1 MLCKAANRV
10 INRNE
15 PTFLEETCS
24 RILSFCNSN
33 SLKQGIFV
41 HGPVIK
47 LGLHHHLYLNN
58 NLLSLYAKCFGVNKA
73 RHFFDEMP
81 HKDVV
86 SWTGIL
92 SVYVKNGNHDTALRV
107 FGSMLI
113 SGESPNEF
121 TLSSVLR
128 SCSSLGEFDYGTCI
142 QGYVIKRGFDQNPV
156 LISGLID
163 FYSKFGLVTEASNW
177 FINKGNHDTVTW
189 TTMISS
195 CVLAQRWVQALRLYV
210 DMVKAGVAPNE
221 FTFVKLLGACSVH
234 GLNYGK
240 LVHAHILLRGVK
252 LNVVLKTALVD
263 MYSRFRKME
272 DAIKVSNLTPEYD
285 IMLWTAL
292 VSGFAQNSMFRKAV
306 SAFRAMGVSG
316 IIPNNYMFSSILNV
330 SSLMFSLELGQQV
343 HSRVVMTGL
352 EGDVSVGNA
361 LINMYVKCSDNVE
374 DALRVFRGISLP
386 NVISWTSLIAGFAE
400 HGLQLN
406 SFRLFTEMREAGIEP
421 NSFTVSSII
430 GSFGAAKLLPQ
441 TLMLHGHVVKTNLS
455 EDIVVQNALVDF
467 YAEFGML
474 NDAWQIVDTMN
485 RRDAITYTTLASR
498 MNQIGHYELALH
510 IITDMNNN
518 DIKIDEFSTASFLS
532 ASADLGTIM
541 TGKQLHCYSIKSG
554 LCKWISVLN
563 GLVNLYG
570 KCGCIHDAQRAFG
583 EIGMPDIFSWNGL
596 ISGLTSNGYIPSAL
610 STFDDMKLFGVK
622 PDAITFLSVL
632 SACSNN
638 KLTDLGLEH
647 FQSMREIYNIEPQLD
662 HYVHLVDILG
672 QDGRLEEAMEVI
684 QTMPFIANTSI
695 YKTLLRACKA
705 HRNIPLAEYT
715 AKQGLELNP
724 LDPAFYILL
733 TNLYEDC
740 GRHDL
745 AERTL
750 TVMKEKQLRKNPS
763 HSWVEIRDKVH
774 VFVAGER
781 SHPRTNEIYEQI
793 ESFEAEFKKHR
804 YLYQGM
810 EIGHS
815 HYHSEKLAVV
825 FGHLNTPSKAT
836 VYVIKNSS
844 ICRDCH
850 NFMKFVTQ
858 LIDREII
865 VREGNRLHSFRMGDC
880 SCRG

>member
-33 SLKQGIFV
+33 SLKQGISV
-41 HGPVIK
+41 HSPVIK

-92 SVYVKNGNHDTALRV
+92 SAYVKNGNHDTALRV
-107 FGSMLI
+107 FDSMLI

-128 SCSSLGEFDYGTCI
+128 SCSSMGEFDYGTCI
-142 QGYVIKRGFDQNPV
+142 QGYVIKEGFDQNPV

-163 FYSKFGLVTEASNW
+163 FYSKFGLVTEASNL
-177 FINKGNHDTVTW
+177 FITKGNHDTVTW
-189 TTMISS
+189 TMMISS
-195 CVLAQRWVQALRLYV
+195 CVLAQRWVQALQLYV

-252 LNVVLKTALVD
+252 LNVVLKTALVN
-263 MYSRFRKME
+263 MYSRFRRME

-285 IMLWTAL
+285 TMLWTAL
-292 VSGFAQNSMFRKAV
+292 ISGFAQNSMFRKAV
-306 SAFRAMGVSG
+306 STFHAMGVSG

-330 SSLMFSLELGQQV
+330 SSLMLSLALGQQV
-343 HSRVVMTGL
+343 HSRVVVTGL

-386 NVISWTSLIAGFAE
+386 NVVSWTSLIAGFAE
-400 HGLQLN
+400 HGLQLD
-406 SFRLFTEMREAGIEP
+406 SFHLFTEMREAGIEP
-421 NSFTVSSII
+421 NSFTISSII
-430 GSFGAAKLLPQ
+430 RSFGAAKLLPQ
-441 TLMLHGHVVKTNLS
+441 ILMLHGHVVKTNLH
-455 EDIVVQNALVDF
+455 EDIAVQNALVDF

-498 MNQIGHYELALH
+498 MNQMGHHESALH
-510 IITDMNNN
+510 IITDMKND

-541 TGKQLHCYSIKSG
+541 TGKQLHCHSVKSG
-554 LCKWISVLN
+554 LCKWFSVLN

-610 STFDDMKLFGVK
+610 STFDDMKLSGVK
-622 PDAITFLSVL
+622 PDAITFLSIL
-632 SACSNN
+632 SACSNG

-672 QDGRLEEAMEVI
+672 QGGRLEEAMEVI
-684 QTMPFIANTSI
+684 QTMPFTANTSI

-705 HRNIPLAEYT
+705 HRNIPLAEHT
-715 AKQGLELNP
+715 AKQGLELDP

-733 TNLYEDC
+733 TNLYQDA
-740 GRHDL
+740 GRHYL

-793 ESFEAEFKKHR
+793 ESFEAEFKKHG
-804 YLYQGM
+804 YLFQG
-810 EIGHS
+810 IGHS
-815 HYHSEKLAVV
+815 YYHSEKLAVV
-825 FGHLNTPSKAT
+825 FGLLNTPSKAPI
-836 VYVIKNSS
+836 YVIKNSN

-865 VREGNRLHSFRMGDC
+865 VREGNRLHSFRKGEC

>member
-15 PTFLEETCS
+15 PTFLEEACS

-33 SLKQGIFV
+33 SLKQGISV
-41 HGPVIK
+41 HSPVINWVFTIT
-47 LGLHHHLYLNN
+47 L
-58 NLLSLYAKCFGVNKA
+58 NKA

-92 SVYVKNGNHDTALRV
+92 SAYVKNGNHDTALRV
-107 FGSMLI
+107 FDSMLI

-128 SCSSLGEFDYGTCI
+128 SCSSMGEFDYGTCI
-142 QGYVIKRGFDQNPV
+142 QGYVIKEGFDQNPV

-163 FYSKFGLVTEASNW
+163 FYSKFGLVTEASNL
-177 FINKGNHDTVTW
+177 FITKGNHDTVTW
-189 TTMISS
+189 TMMISS
-195 CVLAQRWVQALRLYV
+195 CVLAQRWVQALQLYV

-221 FTFVKLLGACSVH
+221 FTFVKLLGACSAH

-252 LNVVLKTALVD
+252 LNVVLKTALVN
-263 MYSRFRKME
+263 MYSRFRRME
-272 DAIKVSNLTPEYD
+272 DAIKVSNSTPEYD
-285 IMLWTAL
+285 TMLWTAL
-292 VSGFAQNSMFRKAV
+292 ISGFAQNSMFRKAV
-306 SAFRAMGVSG
+306 STFHAMGVSG

-330 SSLMFSLELGQQV
+330 SSLMLSLALGQQV
-343 HSRVVMTGL
+343 HSRVVVTGL

-386 NVISWTSLIAGFAE
+386 N
-400 HGLQLN
+400 
-406 SFRLFTEMREAGIEP
+406 MREAGIEP
-421 NSFTVSSII
+421 NSFTISSII
-430 GSFGAAKLLPQ
+430 RSFGAAKLLPQ
-441 TLMLHGHVVKTNLS
+441 ILMLHGHV
-455 EDIVVQNALVDF
+455 NALVDF

-474 NDAWQIVDTMN
+474 NDAWQIVDRMN

-498 MNQIGHYELALH
+498 MNQMGHHESALH
-510 IITDMNNN
+510 IITDMKND

-541 TGKQLHCYSIKSG
+541 TGKQLH
-554 LCKWISVLN
+554 LLN

-610 STFDDMKLFGVK
+610 STFDDMKLSGVK
-622 PDAITFLSVL
+622 PDAITFLSIL
-632 SACSNN
+632 SACSNG

-662 HYVHLVDILG
+662 HYVHLVGILG
-672 QDGRLEEAMEVI
+672 QGGRLEEAMEVI
-684 QTMPFIANTSI
+684 QTMPFTANTSI

-705 HRNIPLAEYT
+705 HRNIPLAEHT
-715 AKQGLELNP
+715 AKQGLELDP
-724 LDPAFYILL
+724 FDPAFYILL
-733 TNLYEDC
+733 TTYTKTPVDTTLPR
-740 GRHDL
+740 GHLRHW
-745 AERTL
+745 
-750 TVMKEKQLRKNPS
+750 
-763 HSWVEIRDKVH
+763 HS
-774 VFVAGER
+774 
-781 SHPRTNEIYEQI
+781 Y
-793 ESFEAEFKKHR
+793 
-804 YLYQGM
+804 
-810 EIGHS
+810 
-815 HYHSEKLAVV
+815 YHSEKLAVV
-825 FGHLNTPSKAT
+825 FGLLNTPSKAT
-836 VYVIKNSS
+836 IYVIKNSS

-850 NFMKFVTQ
+850 NFMTFVTQ
-858 LIDREII
+858 LIDRE
-865 VREGNRLHSFRMGDC
+865 NKL
-880 SCRG
+880 

>member
-1 MLCKAANRV
+1 MLCKGANRV

-33 SLKQGIFV
+33 YLKQGISV
-41 HGPVIK
+41 HSPVIK

-92 SVYVKNGNHDTALRV
+92 SAYVKNGNHDTALRV
-107 FGSMLI
+107 FDSMLI

-128 SCSSLGEFDYGTCI
+128 SCSSMGEFDYGTCI
-142 QGYVIKRGFDQNPV
+142 QGYVIKEGFDQNPV

-163 FYSKFGLVTEASNW
+163 FYSKFGLVTEASNL
-177 FINKGNHDTVTW
+177 FITKGNHDTVTW
-189 TTMISS
+189 TMMISS
-195 CVLAQRWVQALRLYV
+195 CVLAQRWVQAFRLYV

-252 LNVVLKTALVD
+252 LNVVLKTALVN
-263 MYSRFRKME
+263 MYSRFRRME
-272 DAIKVSNLTPEYD
+272 DAIKVSNSTPEYD
-285 IMLWTAL
+285 NMLWTAL
-292 VSGFAQNSMFRKAV
+292 ISGFAQNSMFRKAV
-306 SAFRAMGVSG
+306 SEFRAMGVSG
-316 IIPNNYMFSSILNV
+316 IVPNNYMFSSILNV
-330 SSLMFSLELGQQV
+330 SSLMLSLALGQQV
-343 HSRVVMTGL
+343 HSRVVVTGL

-361 LINMYVKCSDNVE
+361 LINMYVKCSDNVK

-386 NVISWTSLIAGFAE
+386 NVVSWTSLIAGFAE
-400 HGLQLN
+400 HGLQLD
-406 SFRLFTEMREAGIEP
+406 SFHLFMEMREAGIEP

-430 GSFGAAKLLPQ
+430 RSFGAAKLLPQ
-441 TLMLHGHVVKTNLS
+441 TLMLHGHVVKTNLY
-455 EDIVVQNALVDF
+455 EDIAVQNALVDF

-498 MNQIGHYELALH
+498 MNQMGHHELALH
-510 IITDMNNN
+510 IITDMNND

-541 TGKQLHCYSIKSG
+541 TGKQLHCHSIKSG
-554 LCKWISVLN
+554 LYKWFSVLN

-583 EIGMPDIFSWNGL
+583 EIGKPDIFSWNGL

-610 STFDDMKLFGVK
+610 STFDDMKLSGVK

-632 SACSNN
+632 SACSNG

-672 QDGRLEEAMEVI
+672 QGGRLEEAMEVI
-684 QTMPFIANTSI
+684 QRMPFTANTSI

-705 HRNIPLAEYT
+705 HRNIPLAEHT
-715 AKQGLELNP
+715 AKQGLELDP

-733 TNLYEDC
+733 TNLYHDS

-750 TVMKEKQLRKNPS
+750 MVMKEKQLKKNPS

-793 ESFEAEFKKHR
+793 ESFEAEFKKHG
-804 YLYQGM
+804 YLFQG
-810 EIGHS
+810 IGHS
-815 HYHSEKLAVV
+815 YYHSEKLAVV
-825 FGHLNTPSKAT
+825 FGLLNTPSKAT
-836 VYVIKNSS
+836 IYVIKNSS

-865 VREGNRLHSFRMGDC
+865 VREGNRLHSFRKGQC
-880 SCRG
+880 SCRA